1 MFHHNIHYN
10 GNTRHLKWLFHKERK
25 QMMINPKR
33 FAVHT
38 LLLVLL
44 IALIYVPSFALISFT
59 GQASVSEKFS
69 ESARI
74 ASVPVS
80 GMTREEAKPKVQK
93 AITTWSNKTPLT
105 IGAGEELVP
114 VPTTLVT
121 FKVDEAVEAA
131 ALKKG
136 GDLDITLDEPG
147 VEAFLST
154 QPVVYTPEQ
163 TTAFKAWLTNMGQ
176 QLEEGNYD
184 PAVSTTS
191 PSTEEVVSSVSFT
204 TRSVAEEQMVE
215 AMTQVDLKAGQLMN
229 TKTYGMDG
237 VAASYIGSKLY
248 ELFAKTPFEIV
259 ERMPHDQL
267 PDGITLGYDVR
278 IDEKTDFAVRN
289 TQAVN
294 YQLVAT
300 KNGSDVTLELRGMP
314 FKETVT
320 AVLEG
325 EKSIPYRTIT
335 RYSATLSAGTT
346 SDTQSG
352 SEGTSIEL
360 YRIIKSNKGEEK
372 ILVAL
377 DFYAA
382 TPAIV
387 TKSSQAEQA
396 PVVTPPAEDPQDGT
410 TDQTDAESDTT
421 DQTDPES
428 DVTSPDEPA
437 TPDTPTSP
445 DTPDAPT
452 EGDPASP
459 TESDTAEPAVG

>member
-1 MFHHNIHYN
+1 
-10 GNTRHLKWLFHKERK
+10 
-25 QMMINPKR
+25 MMINLKR

-44 IALIYVPSFALISFT
+44 IVLIYVPSFALISFT

-69 ESARI
+69 DSARI
-74 ASVPVS
+74 ASVPVG
-80 GMTREEAKPKVQK
+80 GMTRDEAKPKVQK
-93 AITTWSNKTPLT
+93 AIMTWSNMTPLT
-105 IGAGEELVP
+105 MGTGEDVTP
-114 VPTTLVT
+114 IPTTLVT
-121 FKVDEAVEAA
+121 FKADQAIQAA
-131 ALKKG
+131 SLKKG
-136 GDLDITLDEPG
+136 GKLSVSTDDAAIEDY
-147 VEAFLST
+147 LST
-154 QPVVYTPEQ
+154 QPVAYTAEQ
-163 TTAFKAWLTNMGQ
+163 TTQFKTWLTKMSQ
-176 QLEEGNYD
+176 ELKEGNYD
-184 PAVSTTS
+184 PTTV
-191 PSTEEVVSSVSFT
+191 TAATGTDEVVSSISFT
-204 TRSVAEEQMVE
+204 TRSAAEEQMVE
-215 AMTQVDLKAGQLMN
+215 AMTQVELKAGQLMN
-229 TKTYGMDG
+229 TKTYGMDP

-289 TQAVN
+289 TQASS

-300 KNGSDVTLELRGMP
+300 KTGSDVTLELRGTP
-314 FKETVT
+314 FKETMT

-352 SEGTSIEL
+352 EDGKSIEL
-360 YRIIKSNKGEEK
+360 YRLVKSNKGEQK
-372 ILVAL
+372 TLIAL

-387 TKSSQAEQA
+387 TKSSQTEQP
-396 PVVTPPAEDPQDGT
+396 PVVTPPAEEKQDET
-410 TDQTDAESDTT
+410 TDQTDSESDTT

-428 DVTSPDEPA
+428 DVTSPDEPV

-452 EGDPASP
+452 SGDPASP
-459 TESDTAEPAVG
+459 VEDDSAEPAVG